1 LAINA
6 GRSCAA
12 NSGADSG
19 SGGGEDDDP
28 DAAVDDPADELSAPQ
43 AELTRPTRIA
53 VAPVTQTADAR
64 RRFTH
69 PA

>member
-12 NSGADSG
+12 NSGTDSG
-19 SGGGEDDDP
+19 SGGEDDDP
-28 DAAVDDPADELSAPQ
+28 DAAVVDPADELSAPQ
-43 AELTRPTRIA
+43 AELTRPTKTA
-53 VAPVTQTADAR
+53 VAPATQTADAR
-64 RRFTH
+64 RRFRH